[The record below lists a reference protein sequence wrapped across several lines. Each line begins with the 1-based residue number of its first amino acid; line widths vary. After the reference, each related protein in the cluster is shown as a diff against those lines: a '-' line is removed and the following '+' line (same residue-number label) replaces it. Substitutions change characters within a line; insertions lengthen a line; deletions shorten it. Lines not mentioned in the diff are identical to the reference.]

1 MLDGRLPERQPPE
14 RETPM
19 KKQDSKK
26 LQLSKDTL
34 RHLENG
40 PLERALGGE
49 PTTTVLTHWRTC
61 TCQV

>member
-1 MLDGRLPERQPPE
+1 
-14 RETPM
+14 M
-19 KKQDSKK
+19 KKQESKK

-34 RHLENG
+34 RHLDKT
-40 PLERALGGE
+40 PLGEVIGGE

>member
-1 MLDGRLPERQPPE
+1 
-14 RETPM
+14 M
-19 KKQDSKK
+19 KKQESKK

-34 RHLENG
+34 RHLENA

-61 TCQV
+61 TCQI